1 MNTDTLYFEGTH
13 QMKNKMQPMLK
24 KSSTGP
30 RLTICIH
37 LRNNYFSQGLQ
48 GILRAYFDSMGI
60 WTTFIDGVKQ
70 KEGADILFCDA
81 SPYHP
86 QLVCAKES
94 TYRRVFIIE
103 HIPNTPMKTP
113 CSCGCEDALFSYH
126 TRPEEI
132 IRKLDDV
139 FIAPPSEEK
148 RPCLASTLSNRE
160 RQVLDYIVQGMSP
173 KRISDVLLISPK
185 TLSSHKMNAMKK
197 LSINTSTGLLYWL
210 QENAAHLLPI
220 TMNEIVL

>member
-1 MNTDTLYFEGTH
+1 
-13 QMKNKMQPMLK
+13 MKMKMQSVLK
-24 KSSTGP
+24 TSSTGP
-30 RLTICIH
+30 QLKICTS
-37 LRNNYFSQGLQ
+37 LCDNYFSHGLQ
-48 GILRAYFDSMGI
+48 SIIRAYFDGLGI
-60 WTTFIDGVKQ
+60 LITFINRG

-86 QLVCAKES
+86 QLVCAKTS
-94 TYRRVFIIE
+94 TYRRIFIIE

-113 CSCGCEDALFSYH
+113 CSCGCEDALFSYN

-132 IRKLDDV
+132 IRKLEDV

-160 RQVLDYIVQGMSP
+160 RQILDYIVQGISP
-173 KRISDVLLISPK
+173 KRISDVLLISQK
-185 TLSSHKMNAMKK
+185 TLSAHKINAMKK
-197 LSINTSTGLLYWL
+197 LGINTSTGLLYWL

-220 TMNEIVL
+220 A

>member
-1 MNTDTLYFEGTH
+1 MNTDTLYLEGVH
-13 QMKNKMQPMLK
+13 NMKMKMRRVLK
-24 KSSTGP
+24 KTSTAP
-30 RLTICIH
+30 RLTICIS
-37 LRNNYFSQGLQ
+37 LRDNYFSQGLQ
-48 GILRAYFDSMGI
+48 SIIRAYFDGLGI
-60 WTTFIDGVKQ
+60 LTTFIIG
-70 KEGADILFCDA
+70 EGQRESADILFCDA

-86 QLVCAKES
+86 QLVCTKKS
-94 TYRRVFIIE
+94 TYRRIFIIE